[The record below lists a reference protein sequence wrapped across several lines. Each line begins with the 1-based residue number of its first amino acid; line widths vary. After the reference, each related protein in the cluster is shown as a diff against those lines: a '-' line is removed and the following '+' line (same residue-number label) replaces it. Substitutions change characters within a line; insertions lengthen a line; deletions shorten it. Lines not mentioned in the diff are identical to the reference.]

1 MLRFSKGRFLPGN
14 GEQTMRISLRKA
26 ALAAVSAAALG
37 AAAAAQ
43 AQTITIAVEAPIT
56 SVDPHYHNLSPNN
69 GLADILF
76 GALVNYDERVRP
88 QPGLAVSWRAVDET
102 TWEFR
107 LRPNVR
113 FHNGNP
119 FTAEDV
125 AFTLARVP
133 TVPNSP
139 SSFATFTRP
148 ITGVEIVDPLTI
160 RFRTATPYPL
170 IVTDLASVRILNRA
184 VHEGATTE
192 DFNSGRVAIGAG
204 PYRLVSFRQGDR
216 VELERFDGYWG
227 PAPAYQRATLRM
239 ITNNAA
245 RTAALLAGD
254 VDAIAAVP
262 TSDLARLRADQ
273 RFVISEADSVRLI
286 YLALDHSRDANSP
299 GIQDNEGRPI
309 ADRNPLR
316 DVRVR
321 RALSMAI
328 DRAAISARVME
339 GTSIPAGQFL
349 GEGTFAY
356 VPDLRPTPF
365 DLEGARRLLAEA
377 GYPNGFRITLAGPN
391 DRYVNDARIIQAIG
405 QMWTR
410 AGIRTSVE
418 ALPWTAYVPRS
429 DRQEFSAFLYGWG
442 SASGEPSSPLRALVA
457 TFNRERGMGPS
468 NRGRYSNPEVDR
480 LLAEALRTVDDAARE
495 RILQQAIRVVFDDV
509 GIIPIHIQKN
519 LWAMRRGI
527 AHVARADELT
537 RPQDFR
543 PAN

>member
-1 MLRFSKGRFLPGN
+1 M
-14 GEQTMRISLRKA
+14 TASLRKA
-26 ALAAVSAAALG
+26 AVAAVSALVLAT
-37 AAAAAQ
+37 AAAR
-43 AQTITIAVEAPIT
+43 AQTITIAIEAPIT

-69 GLADILF
+69 GLADVIF

-88 QPGLAVSWRAVDET
+88 QPGLAVSWRAVDDT

-227 PAPAYQRATLRM
+227 ERPAYQRATLRM

-299 GIQDNEGRPI
+299 GIQDAEGRPI
-309 ADRNPLR
+309 TDRNPLR

-328 DRAAISARVME
+328 DRNAISQRVME

-349 GEGTFAY
+349 PEGTYAY

-410 AGIRTSVE
+410 AGVRTSVE

-495 RILQQAIRVVFDDV
+495 RILQQAIRVVFEDV

>member
-1 MLRFSKGRFLPGN
+1 
-14 GEQTMRISLRKA
+14 MRGSFRK
-26 ALAAVSAAALG
+26 AALG
-37 AAAAAQ
+37 AASALALGATAPAQ
-43 AQTITIAVEAPIT
+43 AQSITIAVEAPIT

-69 GLADILF
+69 GLADVLF
-76 GALVNYDERVRP
+76 GALVDYDERVRP
-88 QPGLAVSWRAVDET
+88 RPGLAESWRAVDET

-107 LRPNVR
+107 LRPGVR

-133 TVPNSP
+133 QVPNSP

-184 VHEGATTE
+184 THEGATTE
-192 DFNSGRVAIGAG
+192 DFNAGRVAIGAG

-299 GIQDNEGRPI
+299 GIQDAEGRPI

-349 GEGTFAY
+349 GEGTYAY

-365 DLEGARRLLAEA
+365 DLDGARRLLAEA

-391 DRYVNDARIIQAIG
+391 DRYVNDSRIIQAIG

>member
-1 MLRFSKGRFLPGN
+1 MMML
-14 GEQTMRISLRKA
+14 SLRKA
-26 ALAAVSAAALG
+26 ALAAAFAFAFGTAS
-37 AAAAAQ
+37 AAQ
-43 AQTITIAVEAPIT
+43 AQSITIAVEAPIT

-69 GLADILF
+69 GLADVIF
-76 GALVNYDERVRP
+76 GALVDYDERVRP
-88 QPGLAVSWRAVDET
+88 QPGLAVSWRAVDDT

-133 TVPNSP
+133 QVPNSP

-184 VHEGATTE
+184 THEGATTE

-216 VELERFDGYWG
+216 VELERFEGYWG

-239 ITNNAA
+239 IPNNAA

-262 TSDLARLRADQ
+262 TSDLARIRADQ
-273 RFVISEADSVRLI
+273 RFTISEADSVRII

-349 GEGTFAY
+349 PEGTYAY
-356 VPDLRPTPF
+356 VPELRPTPF

-410 AGIRTSVE
+410 AGVRTAVE

-429 DRQEFSAFLYGWG
+429 GRQEFSAFLFGWG

-457 TFNRERGMGPS
+457 TFDRERGMGAS

-527 AHVARADELT
+527 AHAARADELT

>member
-1 MLRFSKGRFLPGN
+1 M
-14 GEQTMRISLRKA
+14 MISLRKA
-26 ALAAVSAAALG
+26 ALAAVSAFALG
-37 AAAAAQ
+37 AATAQ
-43 AQTITIAVEAPIT
+43 AQSITIAVEAPIT

-69 GLADILF
+69 GLADVIF

-88 QPGLAVSWRAVDET
+88 QPGLAVSWRAVDDT

-148 ITGVEIVDPLTI
+148 IVGVEIVDPLTI

-184 VHEGATTE
+184 THEGATTE

-204 PYRLVSFRQGDR
+204 PYRMVSFRQGDR

-227 PAPAYQRATLRM
+227 ERPAYQRATLRM

-299 GIQDNEGRPI
+299 GIQDTEGRPI
-309 ADRNPLR
+309 TDRNPLR

-328 DRAAISARVME
+328 DRNAISQRVME

-349 GEGTFAY
+349 GEGTYAY

-410 AGIRTSVE
+410 AGVRTSVE

-429 DRQEFSAFLYGWG
+429 DRQEFSAFLFGWG

-495 RILQQAIRVVFDDV
+495 RILQQAIRVVFEDV

-527 AHVARADELT
+527 VHTARADELT

>member
-1 MLRFSKGRFLPGN
+1 
-14 GEQTMRISLRKA
+14 MRGSFRK
-26 ALAAVSAAALG
+26 AALG
-37 AAAAAQ
+37 AASALALGATAPAQ
-43 AQTITIAVEAPIT
+43 AQSITIAVEAPIT

-69 GLADILF
+69 GLADVLF
-76 GALVNYDERVRP
+76 GALVDYDERVRP
-88 QPGLAVSWRAVDET
+88 RPGLAESWRAVDET

-107 LRPNVR
+107 LRPGVR

-133 TVPNSP
+133 QVPNSP

-184 VHEGATTE
+184 THEGATTE
-192 DFNSGRVAIGAG
+192 DFNAGRVAIGAG

-299 GIQDNEGRPI
+299 GIQDAEGRPI

-349 GEGTFAY
+349 GEGTYAY

-365 DLEGARRLLAEA
+365 DLDGARRLLAEA

-391 DRYVNDARIIQAIG
+391 DRYVNDSRIIQAIG

-527 AHVARADELT
+527 AHAARADELT

>member
-1 MLRFSKGRFLPGN
+1 MKV
-14 GEQTMRISLRKA
+14 SLRKA
-26 ALAAVSAAALG
+26 ALAAVSALALG
-37 AAAAAQ
+37 ATASAAQ
-43 AQTITIAVEAPIT
+43 AQNITIGVEAPIT
-56 SVDPHYHNLSPNN
+56 SVDPHFHNLSPNN
-69 GLADILF
+69 GLADVLF
-76 GALVNYDERVRP
+76 GALVYYDERVRP
-88 QPGLAVSWRAVDET
+88 IPGLAESWRAVDET

-125 AFTLARVP
+125 AFTIARAP
-133 TVPNSP
+133 QVPNSP
-139 SSFATFTRP
+139 SSFAAFTRP

-170 IVTDLASVRILNRA
+170 IVTDLASVRVLNRA
-184 VHEGATTE
+184 THEGATTE

-204 PYRLVSFRQGDR
+204 PYRMVSFRPGDR

-227 PAPAYQRATLRM
+227 QRPAFQRATLRM
-239 ITNNAA
+239 LPNNAA

-262 TSDLARLRADQ
+262 TTDLARLRADQ
-273 RFVISEADSVRLI
+273 RFVISEADSVRII

-299 GIQDNEGRPI
+299 GIQDADGRPMT
-309 ADRNPLR
+309 DRNPMR

-328 DRAAISARVME
+328 DRAAISDRVME
-339 GTSIPAGQFL
+339 GSSIPAGQFL
-349 GEGTFAY
+349 GEGTYAF
-356 VPDLRPTPF
+356 VPDLQPTPF
-365 DLEGARRLLAEA
+365 DLAGARRLLAEA
-377 GYPNGFRITLAGPN
+377 GFPNGFRITLAGPN

-410 AGIRTSVE
+410 AGVRTAVE
-418 ALPWTAYVPRS
+418 AMPWTAYVPRS
-429 DRQEFSAFLYGWG
+429 GRQEFSAFLFGWG

-457 TFNRERGMGPS
+457 TFDQQRGMGAS

-495 RILQQAIRVVFDDV
+495 SILQQAIRIVFDDV
-509 GIIPIHIQKN
+509 GIIPIHIQRN
-519 LWAMRRGI
+519 QWAMRRGI
-527 AHVARADELT
+527 AHAARADELS

>member
-1 MLRFSKGRFLPGN
+1 M
-14 GEQTMRISLRKA
+14 TMPFRQA
-26 ALAAVSAAALG
+26 ALAAASALAIG
-37 AAAAAQ
+37 AAAGSVAAQ
-43 AQTITIAVEAPIT
+43 SITIGVEAPIT

-88 QPGLAVSWRAVDET
+88 QPGLAESWRAVDDT

-133 TVPNSP
+133 RVPNSP

-160 RFRTATPYPL
+160 RLRTASPYPL
-170 IVTDLASVRILNRA
+170 IITDLASVRILNRA
-184 VHEGATTE
+184 AHENATTE
-192 DFNSGRVAIGAG
+192 DFNAGRAAIGAG
-204 PYRLVSFRQGDR
+204 PYRMVAFRQGDR

-262 TSDLARLRADQ
+262 TSDLERLRADQ
-273 RFVISEADSVRLI
+273 RFTISEADSVRLVF
-286 YLALDHSRDANSP
+286 LALDHSREANSP
-299 GIQDNEGRPI
+299 GIQDADGRPI
-309 ADRNPLR
+309 ADRNPMR

-328 DRAAISARVME
+328 DRNAISQRVME

-349 GEGTFAY
+349 AEGTFAFA
-356 VPDLRPTPF
+356 PGLTPTPF
-365 DLEGARRLLAEA
+365 DLAGARRLLAEA

-410 AGIRTSVE
+410 AGVRTAVE
-418 ALPWTAYVPRS
+418 AMPWTAYVPRA
-429 DRQEFSAFLYGWG
+429 DRQEFSAFLFGWG

-457 TFNRERGMGPS
+457 TFDRERGMGPS
-468 NRGRYSNPEVDR
+468 NRGRYSNPEMDR
-480 LLAEALRTVDDAARE
+480 LLTEALRTVDDAARE
-495 RILQQAIRVVFDDV
+495 RLLQQAIRLVFDDV

-519 LWAMRRGI
+519 LWAMRRGV
-527 AHVARADELT
+527 AHAARADELT

>member
-1 MLRFSKGRFLPGN
+1 
-14 GEQTMRISLRKA
+14 MRISLRKA
-26 ALAAVSAAALG
+26 ALAAVSALAFG
-37 AAAAAQ
+37 ATASAQ
-43 AQTITIAVEAPIT
+43 AQTITIGVEAPIT

-69 GLADILF
+69 GLADVLF
-76 GALVNYDERVRP
+76 GALVEYDERVRP
-88 QPGLAVSWRAVDET
+88 QPGLAVSWRALDDT

-133 TVPNSP
+133 QVPNSP
-139 SSFATFTRP
+139 SSFVTFTRP

-184 VHEGATTE
+184 THEGATTE

-239 ITNNAA
+239 IPNNAA

-254 VDAIAAVP
+254 VDVIAAVP
-262 TSDLARLRADQ
+262 TSDLARIRGDQ
-273 RFVISEADSVRLI
+273 RFTISEADSVRII

-309 ADRNPLR
+309 TDRNPLR

-356 VPDLRPTPF
+356 VPDLQPTPF

-410 AGIRTSVE
+410 AGVRTSVE
-418 ALPWTAYVPRS
+418 ALPWTAYVPRAG
-429 DRQEFSAFLYGWG
+429 RQEFSAFLFGWG

-457 TFNRERGMGPS
+457 TFDQQRGMGAS

-495 RILQQAIRVVFDDV
+495 RLLQQAIRVVFDDV
-509 GIIPIHIQKN
+509 AIIPIHIQKN
-519 LWAMRRGI
+519 IWAMRRGI

>member
-1 MLRFSKGRFLPGN
+1 
-14 GEQTMRISLRKA
+14 MRSPFRT
-26 ALAAVSAAALG
+26 AAVAAASAIAF
-37 AAAAAQ
+37 AAATAAAQ
-43 AQTITIAVEAPIT
+43 SITIAIEAPIT
-56 SVDPHYHNLSPNN
+56 SVDPHFHNLSPNN
-69 GLADILF
+69 GLADVLF
-76 GALVNYDERVRP
+76 GALVHYDERVRP
-88 QPGLAVSWRAVDET
+88 QPGLAVSWRAVDDT

-148 ITGVEIVDPLTI
+148 IVGVEILDPLTI

-184 VHEGATTE
+184 THEGATTE

-204 PYRLVSFRQGDR
+204 PYRLISFRQGDR
-216 VELERFDGYWG
+216 VELERFEGYWG
-227 PAPAYQRATLRM
+227 ERPAYQRATLRM

-262 TSDLARLRADQ
+262 TSDLARIRADQ

-299 GIQDNEGRPI
+299 GIQDAEGRPI
-309 ADRNPLR
+309 TDRNPLR

-328 DRAAISARVME
+328 DRTAISQRVME

-349 GEGTFAY
+349 PEGTYAY
-356 VPDLRPTPF
+356 IPDLRPTPF
-365 DLEGARRLLAEA
+365 DPDGARRLLAEA

-391 DRYVNDARIIQAIG
+391 DRYVNDSRIIQAIG

-410 AGIRTSVE
+410 VGVRTAVE
-418 ALPWTAYVPRS
+418 AMPWTAYVPRS
-429 DRQEFSAFLYGWG
+429 DRQEFSAFLFGWG

-480 LLAEALRTVDDAARE
+480 LLEEALRTVDDAARE
-495 RILQQAIRVVFDDV
+495 RILQQAIRVVFEDV
-509 GIIPIHIQKN
+509 AIIPIHIQKN
-519 LWAMRRGI
+519 IWAMRRGI
-527 AHVARADELT
+527 THTARADELT